1 MATVSV
7 AVRITRRLKP
17 GWDFGAMRHGEAVA
31 SAVCCGS
38 VSSPRSIFSQMWL
51 FGTLPVEPP
60 SPALGANLALLVGLQ
75 LDRSYA
81 VSMLVE

>member
-38 VSSPRSIFSQMWL
+38 VSSARSL
-51 FGTLPVEPP
+51 FFAGVVVQNHASGTAFACPW
-60 SPALGANLALLVGLQ
+60 
-75 LDRSYA
+75 R
-81 VSMLVE
+81 